1 MHYTGKL
8 ALKLPVAL
16 LLDWRLVLLSLLI
29 SIIGSGATLL
39 VTDEAFQVTFGEAGT
54 VQQALKLVRE
64 QDWDSR
70 GTRSFSRR
78 KKRARALERP

>member
-39 VTDEAFQVTFGEAGT
+39 VTNEAFQVT
-54 VQQALKLVRE
+54 LVCFL
-64 QDWDSR
+64 WNSKAWP
-70 GTRSFSRR
+70 SPA
-78 KKRARALERP
+78 K